1 MPPLLPLF
9 GQFPASSVLAVSIA
23 RNEHGG
29 GWELSEQRQQWRHL
43 EIFPNIGQISR
54 IIVGPSATRAEIEL
68 RPAIPENLR
77 GNAERIEDWSSSLIE
92 SMSKDLKHSEEWAC
106 EICGEPARGAKYD
119 IASRTHL
126 PEPDVVVYMHQ
137 VCDSTG
143 NNFCCAMLDKQS
155 EWMAAFGGLS
165 PDFPNLDRLA
175 GLQFPLSGSC
185 LNCED
190 NKTAQSQLNRCGGCE
205 LVRYCGYVVGH
216 SIYSP
221 STTKVVYYYSADC
234 QKSDWKRHKKQLV
247 TEHLGNTYAIR
258 TASPLAGKATSLAVN
273 S

>member
-1 MPPLLPLF
+1 MSL
-9 GQFPASSVLAVSIA
+9 
-23 RNEHGG
+23 N
-29 GWELSEQRQQWRHL
+29 
-43 EIFPNIGQISR
+43 PNGVYIWQ
-54 IIVGPSATRAEIEL
+54 VESATRAEIEL

-77 GNAERIEDWSSSLIE
+77 GNAERIEEWSSSLIE

-165 PDFPNLDRLA
+165 PDFPNLHRLA

-205 LVRYCGYVVGH
+205 LVRYCG
-216 SIYSP
+216 
-221 STTKVVYYYSADC
+221 ADC
-234 QKSDWKRHKKQLV
+234 QKSDWKRHKK
-247 TEHLGNTYAIR
+247 IC
-258 TASPLAGKATSLAVN
+258 KIIKSLRWVEGE
-273 S
+273 